1 MARNRKGPPRQAE
14 HFGHDDHEHAA
25 HKEAASPGQAKH
37 PGHGVTRDIKKPARK
52 TDHPVQRTPKG
63 PSRGQ

>member
-25 HKEAASPGQAKH
+25 HKEEASPGQAQH
-37 PGHGVTRDIKKPARK
+37 PGRVKKPARK
-52 TDHPVQRTPKG
+52 TDHPVQSTPKG

>member
-25 HKEAASPGQAKH
+25 HKEEASPGRGAA
-37 PGHGVTRDIKKPARK
+37 RDTKKPARK
-52 TDHPVQRTPKG
+52 TSHPVQSTPKG

>member
-25 HKEAASPGQAKH
+25 HQEETS
-37 PGHGVTRDIKKPARK
+37 HGRAVTRDVKKPVRK
-52 TDHPVQRTPKG
+52 TAHPVQSTPKG